1 MKKILLIVMFLGI
14 IMGGV
19 FMASETRALSLLDD
33 TLIQEAAC
41 TGKCT
46 LNSFISLGINLS
58 NIILGVV
65 GALTLVMFI
74 YGGVVLVLSGGN
86 SEKVTK
92 GKEIILGSVVGLLI
106 VFGSYSIISF
116 VINDV
121 FEAKVNGQNAF
132 TGEAPKDTAKP
143 QKYCGGGNSICVTLG
158 ECIRIEGA
166 TTLDSAKMC
175 NAATQEC
182 CIPKQTGGTSCALAG
197 SGYECVDQ
205 AQGTSCLDDFP
216 PNPCYSC
223 KFRVAGCSKDCCGWF
238 SSPPVD

>member
-132 TGEAPKDTAKP
+132 TGEAPKDTYIKQTENACSKQGGTCKKP
-143 QKYCGGGNSICVTLG
+143 CALGDTTLNDSGYCGKTSQFCCKTGST
-158 ECIRIEGA
+158 ECANNGFE
-166 TTLDSAKMC
+166 TC
-175 NAATQEC
+175 AAAC
-182 CIPKQTGGTSCALAG
+182 GGTGTDCVISGKTCSG
-197 SGYECVDQ
+197 SVPQRCCRLG
-205 AQGTSCLDDFP
+205 
-216 PNPCYSC
+216 
-223 KFRVAGCSKDCCGWF
+223 AGCSY
-238 SSPPVD
+238 

>member
-1 MKKILLIVMFLGI
+1 MFLGI

-33 TLIQEAAC
+33 TLIQEAEC

-132 TGEAPKDTAKP
+132 TGEAPKDTYI
-143 QKYCGGGNSICVTLG
+143 QKISCEKDNGQCKSVCTASIDIEIPDTDGYCHKKGEKCCAVSRDARELCQASGEPEICADNCG
-158 ECIRIEGA
+158 EAYCYINLKSCRNG
-166 TTLDSAKMC
+166 KK
-175 NAATQEC
+175 C
-182 CIPKQTGGTSCALAG
+182 CKNISGCYHTG
-197 SGYECVDQ
+197 Y
-205 AQGTSCLDDFP
+205 
-216 PNPCYSC
+216 
-223 KFRVAGCSKDCCGWF
+223 
-238 SSPPVD
+238 